1 MGRNVPENAGVRL
14 AGRMALVAVVVGTSV
29 TVSAT
34 ERVTVSLVVAGTI
47 GWSFV
52 PVLQVLTGLL
62 LIRGRGRQTRISL
75 LDRYFALGWPWALWI
90 VGVHATLL
98 MWPGGR
104 RLGLLVVAATAAI
117 PILWTLRLLLDFSR
131 RELGFDTR
139 QAQIRVGQHQ
149 AVSYILFLIYVFF
162 AVSLWPRVVG
172 LFA

>member
-1 MGRNVPENAGVRL
+1 MRL
-14 AGRMALVAVVVGTSV
+14 AGRMALVAVIIGTSV

-34 ERVTVSLVVAGTI
+34 ERVTLSLVLAGTI

-52 PVLQVLTGLL
+52 PVLQLLTGLL
-62 LIRGRGRQTRISL
+62 LIRGRAGEGRVRL

-98 MWPGGR
+98 MWPAGR
-104 RLGLLVVAATAAI
+104 RLGLMVIAATAAI
-117 PILWTLRLLLDFSR
+117 PILWTLRLLLDFGR
-131 RELGFDTR
+131 RELGFDSR
-139 QAQIRVGQHQ
+139 QARIRVGQHQ
-149 AVSYILFLIYVFF
+149 ALSYVLFLTYVFF